1 MKDPNVHQPSAHKPV
16 QPNVH
21 PIKLL
26 PRMLACLAIIGGLL
40 LSGTVGQ
47 AAPVNLLYFP
57 LTNSPGTTFPS
68 STAKGGVSA
77 TLTSYNGSGTSRD
90 LAGLSASGV
99 NGTATGA
106 SAMCLTNGDTAN
118 VGGSANASGVANSAA
133 DLGDVTLNFGVVT
146 NFIVTF
152 WFNEPVE
159 LSDAN
164 GTYPRLFVLSTGG
177 SPGAGEDTANSI
189 GVKFQVGNQFE
200 LVINNATTTTGNS
213 YNAPANTATLGTTLA
228 HDMSPNKWY
237 FVAWVYDG
245 TNIYQFTGSDTAV
258 ATLQNQYAAA
268 GLSVNLGNPSTLLLG
283 NKTWKGNR
291 GFFGWMEDFRFYN
304 GVSTTNAGF
313 VESIR
318 KEIAPKIPTITGI
331 YPDGTALEQATNRL
345 WFTAQS
351 SSGFAL
357 TNITLN
363 LNGSPVSPTI
373 VSGTLGSSTTVTA
386 NYSPLP
392 QQAIN
397 TATMTAT
404 DAIGLVGTASVT
416 FDTYNPTNFI
426 VKADEFDFNSGQFID
441 NPVYT
446 NVVDDPGVTTTYFG
460 LDSVDGVDTRKGA
473 AAGAVNDVNC
483 YRATDGTGTRTQ
495 TPLAT
500 GELPS
505 PTRFGGSVV
514 PSHMIGNWSSAEWQN
529 YTKTFPA
536 GLYNVYARVSS
547 SSSSTIS
554 FDQVTAGQGTS
565 SQTLNNLGSFTFTGT
580 SLTAFQWVPLM
591 RFGQLAAVNLAG
603 VNTVRAT
610 TGGGAAADFYMLV
623 PANTNVPTISGVY
636 PNGQVLFQPT
646 NKLVFTVSSAVASI
660 STANIHLT
668 LNGTNLDASLVFAG
682 GPSTWNCSYTGL
694 QLNQTYAVVIQ
705 VTDNNANSSSA
716 TFSIDTWNPVFQVE
730 AEDFDFDGGA
740 YINNPVPTTSQANN
754 SYFWRVGV
762 MNVDESN
769 NNGVPPYA
777 GANPANYRANPGGAD
792 PIACTPV
799 TDTKRQ
805 QFIAAS
811 APDYNLGFMG
821 SFFWQNYTKTWPTGT
836 FNIYMRVA
844 AGAAAP
850 AIQHEGF
857 DQITAG
863 WGTAAQGIK
872 HIGGFNIPR
881 TGGWS
886 AYVYVPLMDKFGNYA
901 NVTLG
906 GTNTFR
912 ATFGRSLGVDYPT
925 DAANGAVNIN
935 FYMLLAARTDL
946 ARLDNI
952 YPDGSAHFQATN
964 RLSFTTSS
972 SYGINTNNI
981 VVTLNGVPIST
992 NLVFT
997 GSSTSWNVSYTGL
1010 APNSTYTAVLTVT
1023 DNNGSVATTTVTF
1036 DTFSAANFTWQAEDY
1051 DFSGGQYIDNPTPTS
1066 AAAANS
1072 YFGQVGA
1079 SYIDQDYVQTVSGET
1094 FVYRGGL
1101 LTSDAIGTQASTD
1114 SLLPSYVAAQQ
1125 TDGAVRNYN
1134 VAFWYT
1140 NAWMNYTR
1148 TFPTGSFVVYGR
1160 LAGGATTGLPYTNA
1174 LYKVTSGWG
1183 TSVQTSNVLG
1193 TFEGLGA
1200 GPQAWQWVR
1209 LSANGQ
1215 PAIVPLSGTNTLGVT
1230 TLSGNA
1236 NADFFMLAP
1245 VPPSVSLTAS
1255 LSSPNIILSFPIAV
1269 GFGYTVEYK
1278 DDLTAGTW
1286 TPLPQGTAVWGD
1298 GSVKSVNA
1306 GPVGAKRFYRLAIPI
1321 P

>member
-1 MKDPNVHQPSAHKPV
+1 
-16 QPNVH
+16 
-21 PIKLL
+21 
-26 PRMLACLAIIGGLL
+26 
-40 LSGTVGQ
+40 
-47 AAPVNLLYFP
+47 
-57 LTNSPGTTFPS
+57 
-68 STAKGGVSA
+68 
-77 TLTSYNGSGTSRD
+77 
-90 LAGLSASGV
+90 
-99 NGTATGA
+99 
-106 SAMCLTNGDTAN
+106 
-118 VGGSANASGVANSAA
+118 
-133 DLGDVTLNFGVVT
+133 
-146 NFIVTF
+146 
-152 WFNEPVE
+152 
-159 LSDAN
+159 
-164 GTYPRLFVLSTGG
+164 
-177 SPGAGEDTANSI
+177 
-189 GVKFQVGNQFE
+189 
-200 LVINNATTTTGNS
+200 
-213 YNAPANTATLGTTLA
+213 
-228 HDMSPNKWY
+228 
-237 FVAWVYDG
+237 
-245 TNIYQFTGSDTAV
+245 
-258 ATLQNQYAAA
+258 
-268 GLSVNLGNPSTLLLG
+268 
-283 NKTWKGNR
+283 
-291 GFFGWMEDFRFYN
+291 
-304 GVSTTNAGF
+304 

-318 KEIAPKIPTITGI
+318 KEIAPKVPTITGI
-331 YPDGTALEQATNRL
+331 YPDGTALLQATNKL
-345 WFTAQS
+345 VFNASS
-351 SSGFAL
+351 SSG
-357 TNITLN
+357 LN
-363 LNGSPVSPTI
+363 LTSIGLAVNGVNVSSSCTY
-373 VSGTLGSSTTVTA
+373 VTNGTAGTVT
-386 NYSPLP
+386 NVDVSYTGLP
-392 QQAIN
+392 QQRTDSAV
-397 TATMTAT
+397 MTAT
-404 DAIGLVGTASVT
+404 DSLGLTGTTTVT
-416 FDTYNPTNFI
+416 FDTYSPTNFI

-460 LDSVDGVDTRKGA
+460 LDSVDGIDTRKGA

-483 YRATDGTGTRTQ
+483 YRATDSMGTRTQ

-514 PSHMIGNWSSAEWQN
+514 PSHMVGNWSSAEWQN

-547 SSSSTIS
+547 SSSSIIT
-554 FDQVTAGQGTS
+554 FDQVTAGQGTA
-565 SQTLNNLGSFTFTGT
+565 SQTLNNLGSFTFSGT
-580 SLTAFQWVPLM
+580 SLAAFQWVPLM
-591 RFGQLAAVNLAG
+591 RFGQLATVNLAG

-623 PANTNVPTISGVY
+623 LANTNVPTISGVY

-646 NKLVFTVSSAVASI
+646 NKLVFTVSSAAASI

-705 VTDNNANSSSA
+705 VTDNSANSSSA

-754 SYFWRVGV
+754 SYFWRVGA

-769 NNGVPPYA
+769 NNGAPPYA
-777 GANPANYRANPGGAD
+777 GANPANYRANPSGAD

-821 SFFWQNYTKTWPTGT
+821 LYFWQNYTKTWPTGT

-844 AGAAAP
+844 AGAATP

-863 WGTAAQGIK
+863 WGTTVQGIK

-886 AYVYVPLMDKFGNYA
+886 AYAYVPLLDQFGNYA

-925 DAANGAVNIN
+925 DAANGAANIN

-946 ARLDNI
+946 ARLDNV
-952 YPDGSAHFQATN
+952 YPNGSTHFQATN
-964 RLSFTTSS
+964 RFSFAASS

-1036 DTFSAANFTWQAEDY
+1036 DTFSPSNFTWQAEDY
-1051 DFSGGQYIDNPTPTS
+1051 DFGGGQYIDNPTPTS
-1066 AAAANS
+1066 AGAANS
-1072 YFGQVGA
+1072 YFGQSGIAYV
-1079 SYIDQDYVQTVSGET
+1079 DEDYVQSVTGET
-1094 FVYRGGL
+1094 YLYRGGSG
-1101 LTSDAIGTQASTD
+1101 TDYIGTQLSTD
-1114 SLLPSYVAAQQ
+1114 TLLPSYVAAQQ
-1125 TDGAVRNYN
+1125 TDGALNYN

-1148 TFPTGSFVVYGR
+1148 TFPAGNFVVYGR
-1160 LAGGATTGLPYTNA
+1160 LAGGATAGLPYTNA

-1215 PAIVPLSGTNTLGVT
+1215 PAIVSLGGKDTLGIT

-1245 VPPSVSLTAS
+1245 VPPSVKLTAS
-1255 LSSPNIILSFPIAV
+1255 FSVTNVTLSFPTET
-1269 GFGYTVEYK
+1269 GFGYTVQYK
-1278 DDLTAGTW
+1278 DDLTSGAW
-1286 TPLPQGTAVWGD
+1286 AALPQATSVWGD
-1298 GSVKSVNA
+1298 GSVKSVSV
-1306 GPVGAKRFYRLAIPI
+1306 GPVGAKRFYRLAIAI